1 MLRAALVS
9 TGHEVLRG
17 DTPNTNASWL
27 ARRLTAE
34 GILVTSSRT
43 VGDHV
48 GDVAE
53 AIRGAASEADL
64 VVVTGGLGPTE
75 DDRTRE
81 ALARAAGTPLAEDP
95 AAWALVRAYF
105 ERVGRA
111 PQEIQRRQ
119 ALLPRGATALENR
132 EGTAPGVL
140 GAALGRPVWLL
151 PGPPREMRALF
162 EAHVVP
168 ALRSDRRLERAA
180 ARVVR
185 TAGVPEAEIA
195 AAIED
200 LMRAPEPVVGTH
212 PDDGEVAVRLLAR
225 GEGAEARVDA
235 TASEVARRLGP
246 AVVSREE
253 DVRVEHAV
261 VSLLRA
267 AETTIATAESVTGG
281 LVARMLVLVPGA
293 SEVFRGGWVTYSDEW
308 KREALGVSESA
319 LSRVGA
325 VSQEVARA
333 MAEGALSRSRAGIA
347 IATTGVA
354 GPGPD
359 AHGVPEGTAFA
370 AFAVPGRAT
379 EVTAL
384 RLAVPR
390 EVVQRRTA
398 VAALDLARRHLAS
411 SWEDGGR
418 SSGS

>member
-1 MLRAALVS
+1 VLRAALVS

-34 GILVTSSRT
+34 GLLVTSSRT
-43 VGDHV
+43 VGDLLE
-48 GDVAE
+48 DVAE
-53 AIRGAASEADL
+53 AIRGAAAEADV

-81 ALARAAGTPLAEDP
+81 ALARAAGTPLALDA
-95 AAWALVRAYF
+95 AAWDLVRAYF
-105 ERVGRA
+105 GRLGREPA
-111 PQEIQRRQ
+111 EVQRRQ

-151 PGPPREMRALF
+151 PGPPREMRAVF

-168 ALRSDRRLERAA
+168 SLRGDRRREPVA

-185 TAGVPEAEIA
+185 TAGSPESEVA

-200 LMRAPEPVVGTH
+200 LMRGSEPVVGTH

-225 GEGAEARVDA
+225 GEGAPARADA
-235 TASEVARRLGP
+235 AAAEVARRLGP

-261 VSLLRA
+261 VSLLRGA
-267 AETTIATAESVTGG
+267 GTTIATAESVTGG

-293 SEVFRGGWVTYSDEW
+293 SEVFRGGWVAYSDEW
-308 KREALGVSESA
+308 KREALGVPEDLLA
-319 LSRVGA
+319 RFGA
-325 VSQEVARA
+325 VSAEAARA
-333 MAEGALSRSRAGIA
+333 MAEGALARARAGIA
-347 IATTGVA
+347 VATTGVA

-359 AHGVPEGTAFA
+359 ARGVPEGTAFVA
-370 AFAVPGRAT
+370 LAVRGRAT
-379 EVTAL
+379 EAKAL
-384 RLAVPR
+384 RLAVAR
-390 EVVQRRTA
+390 EAMQRRTA

-411 SWEDGGR
+411 SP
-418 SSGS
+418 